1 MGACYSVFVTVS
13 LKDENGAINA
23 LNQHIR
29 TDTRTSYNLERYANI
44 GATPDSFDGLMKI
57 LLAEIQQKVHIE
69 RCNDW
74 LSYKNDFT
82 ASYGWEDVMMD
93 WFRILA
99 PYLKDGSKMLIY
111 PDEDYDELVV
121 VNGTSVQLHYVG
133 DDGQI
138 RHKRLNMLTDG
149 FISKARNPHWGEPT
163 HG

>member
-13 LKDENGAINA
+13 LKDEKGAINA

-57 LLAEIQQKVHIE
+57 LLAEIQQEVHIE

-74 LSYKNDFT
+74 LSYENAFT
-82 ASYGWEDVMMD
+82 ASYGWEGVMMD

-99 PYLKDGSKMLIY
+99 PYLKDGSQMLIY

-121 VNGTSVQLHYVG
+121 VNGTSVQLH
-133 DDGQI
+133 
-138 RHKRLNMLTDG
+138 
-149 FISKARNPHWGEPT
+149 
-163 HG
+163 